1 MKASSTFRWLVSI
14 KYSYHYWVNI
24 MPPTPNS
31 IPSLFVS
38 VDYISTSII
47 QRYLSK
53 INQDIQ
59 YMFSLYWSW
68 TQMLLILINS
78 VFLITN
84 LSGFIKKIAKYL
96 LTVWVI
102 NSYKSY
108 VYIFS
113 LLVRSIWKKT
123 LLYLNVNSIM
133 FTESKKKS
141 MELWYKQT

>member
-84 LSGFIKKIAKYL
+84 LSGFIKKIAKHL
-96 LTVWVI
+96 LTCL
-102 NSYKSY
+102 SYKFIQVICIY
-108 VYIFS
+108 FFS
-113 LLVRSIWKKT
+113 ASTQHL
-123 LLYLNVNSIM
+123 
-133 FTESKKKS
+133 KKKPVIFKCKFHYVHGIK
-141 MELWYKQT
+141 EEIYGTLI